1 MKVLD
6 TYNYT
11 MYNDIVVGGGIVEKE
26 KKSSQAKIDANA
38 RYDKKTYDNVLVKCR
53 KYAELTLAMIKAH
66 AASRR

>member
-38 RYDKKTYDNVLVKCR
+38 RYDKRHTIMCWLSFGKML
-53 KYAELTLAMIKAH
+53 
-66 AASRR
+66 S